1 MDPRPETWAGVA
13 GSAVLRSQTMSST
26 NERLRGDVL
35 GQDSVFAHLDR
46 ARESGRLAHAYLF
59 LGAWGTGKTRTALA
73 FAQDLLA
80 PTEDPSAVAARK
92 KVARLIHPDLH
103 IVLPLLKEE
112 EKDPGKKQAIL
123 DAYALDPVAPLGI
136 APTARIG
143 IEQIRG
149 VREEVSKAPVEALH
163 KVIVIHAA
171 GRFSEP
177 AAQSSLKLIEEPPAH
192 TILLLCAEGIGQLLP
207 TIVSRCQRIL
217 IHPLPTNEIV
227 ERLVEAGTSPREAPL
242 VAALARGSLCRAS
255 QLREAGVLP
264 LRDRALELLV
274 VDGATPAA
282 IAQRVESVARSW
294 DVEMA
299 RRSVELLL
307 TWYHDVLCLR
317 AGLRTGR
324 IHQDRMP
331 QLEQMAAKLAPDE
344 VRRRTAI
351 LEELL
356 AAVEQRVNPLLALQS
371 ALTRLARGMEP
382 AFHR

>member
-1 MDPRPETWAGVA
+1 M
-13 GSAVLRSQTMSST
+13 SAVT
-26 NERLRGDVL
+26 ERLRDAVL
-35 GQDSVFAHLDR
+35 GQDSVFALLDR
-46 ARESGRLAHAYLF
+46 ARATGRMAHAYLL

-80 PTEDPSAVAARK
+80 TEGDPGAAAARK
-92 KVARLIHPDLH
+92 KAARLIHPDLH

-112 EKDPGKKQAIL
+112 EKDPGRKRAIL
-123 DAYALDPVAPLGI
+123 DAYVEDPMAPLET

-149 VREEVSKAPVEALH
+149 VREEVSKAPVEASH

-177 AAQSSLKLIEEPPAH
+177 AAQSSLKLIEEPPTQ
-192 TILLLCAEGIGQLLP
+192 TILLLCAEGTGQLLP

-217 IHPLPTNEIV
+217 VRPLPTEEIIG
-227 ERLVEAGTSPREAPL
+227 RLVEAGTSPREAPL
-242 VAALARGSLCRAS
+242 VAALARGSLCRAF
-255 QLREAGVLP
+255 QLQGAGVLS
-264 LRDRALELLV
+264 LRDRALELLI
-274 VDGATPAA
+274 VDGATPSA
-282 IAQRVESVARSW
+282 IAQRVESVARRW
-294 DVEMA
+294 DVETA

-317 AGLRTGR
+317 AGLRAGR
-324 IHQDRMP
+324 IHEDRMP
-331 QLEQMAAKLAPDE
+331 QLEQMASRLTPEE

-356 AAVEQRVNPLLALQS
+356 AAVEQRVNPLLALEA